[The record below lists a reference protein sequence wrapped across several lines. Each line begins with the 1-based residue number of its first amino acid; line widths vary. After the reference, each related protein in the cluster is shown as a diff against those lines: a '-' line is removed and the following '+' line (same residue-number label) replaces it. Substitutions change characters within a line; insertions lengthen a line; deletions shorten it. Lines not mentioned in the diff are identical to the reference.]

1 MGDNRMTMM
10 IRSKVVKIGNSRGIR
25 IPRMLLEQ
33 AELTDDVE
41 MTVEG
46 NKLIINSAQRPRQG
60 WDAQFTA
67 MAEHGDDRLLDQ
79 VPATKWEEVEW
90 TW

>member
-1 MGDNRMTMM
+1 MNMT
-10 IRSKVVKIGNSRGIR
+10 IRAKIIKIGNSRGIR
-25 IPRMLLEQ
+25 IPQALLEQ
-33 AELTDDVE
+33 VGLNGDVE

-46 NKLIINSAQRPRQG
+46 NKLIINPLRVSRQG
-60 WDAQFTA
+60 WGAKFAA

-79 VPATKWEEVEW
+79 TFATQWEEDEW

>member
-1 MGDNRMTMM
+1 MNMM

-25 IPRMLLEQ
+25 IPRTVLEQ
-33 AELTDDVE
+33 VGLTDEVE

-46 NKLIINSAQRPRQG
+46 NKLIIQAVHQPRQDWG
-60 WDAQFTA
+60 ERFID
-67 MAEHGDDRLLDQ
+67 MAKQGDDQLLDEAPPTQ
-79 VPATKWEEVEW
+79 WDEEEW

>member
-1 MGDNRMTMM
+1 
-10 IRSKVVKIGNSRGIR
+10 
-25 IPRMLLEQ
+25 
-33 AELTDDVE
+33 

-46 NKLIINSAQRPRQG
+46 NKLIINPLRVSRQG
-60 WDAQFTA
+60 WGAKFAA

-79 VPATKWEEVEW
+79 TFATQWEEDEW

>member
-1 MGDNRMTMM
+1 MNMM

-25 IPRMLLEQ
+25 IPRTVLEQ
-33 AELTDDVE
+33 AGLTDEVE

-46 NKLIINSAQRPRQG
+46 NKLIIQASRHPRQG
-60 WDAQFTA
+60 WEERFAD
-67 MAEHGDDRLLDQ
+67 MADKGDDQLLDETSPNQ
-79 VPATKWEEVEW
+79 WDEEEW

>member
-1 MGDNRMTMM
+1 MNMM

-25 IPRMLLEQ
+25 IPRTVLEQ
-33 AELTDDVE
+33 AGLTDEVE

-46 NKLIINSAQRPRQG
+46 NKLIIQAFRQPRQD
-60 WDAQFTA
+60 WENQFA
-67 MAEHGDDRLLDQ
+67 EMAKQGDDQLLDEAPPTQ
-79 VPATKWEEVEW
+79 WDEEEW

>member
-1 MGDNRMTMM
+1 MNMM

-25 IPRMLLEQ
+25 IPRTVLEQ
-33 AELTDDVE
+33 AGLTDEVE

-46 NKLIINSAQRPRQG
+46 NKLIIQAFHKPRQD
-60 WDAQFTA
+60 WEERFID
-67 MAEHGDDRLLDQ
+67 MAKHGDDKLLDEPPPTQ
-79 VPATKWEEVEW
+79 WDEEEW

>member
-1 MGDNRMTMM
+1 MNMM
-10 IRSKVVKIGNSRGIR
+10 IRSKVIKIGNSHGVR
-25 IPRMLLEQ
+25 IPQAFLEQ
-33 AELTDDVE
+33 VGLTGDVE

-46 NKLIINSAQRPRQG
+46 NKLIISPLRPSRQDWG
-60 WDAQFTA
+60 AKFAA

-79 VPATKWEEVEW
+79 TSATQWEEDEW

>member
-1 MGDNRMTMM
+1 MNMM
-10 IRSKVVKIGNSRGIR
+10 VRSKIIKIGNSHGIR
-25 IPRMLLEQ
+25 IPQALLEQ
-33 AELTDDVE
+33 VGLTGNVE

-46 NKLIINSAQRPRQG
+46 NKLIINPLRLPRQNWG
-60 WDAQFTA
+60 TQFAA

-79 VPATKWEEVEW
+79 TFATQWEEDEW

>member
-1 MGDNRMTMM
+1 MSMT

-25 IPRMLLEQ
+25 IPRTLLEQ
-33 AELTDDVE
+33 AGLTDDVE

-46 NKLIINSAQRPRQG
+46 NKLIIHSAHSPRQG
-60 WDAQFTA
+60 WETQFAA
-67 MAEHGDDRLLDQ
+67 MAEHGDDRLLD
-79 VPATKWEEVEW
+79 EVAPTQWDGEEW